1 MQHPISVQACVCV
14 HRYPS
19 SVLSREFQE
28 LTRKSQI
35 NRGLLHCSS
44 KGLNL
49 IDDQFL
55 KRWLLI
61 QIASLSKKKSFSS
74 CLNIEVHLRDM
85 LNDFFVVFL
94 QNKVSRIDRTPSIIG
109 LFALSMFTHTIVVM
123 MFGVVKHFVHSITQ
137 LPRTAPQHHNQTTI
151 FGCSMSSPKKSCVL

>member
-1 MQHPISVQACVCV
+1 
-14 HRYPS
+14 
-19 SVLSREFQE
+19 
-28 LTRKSQI
+28 
-35 NRGLLHCSS
+35 
-44 KGLNL
+44 
-49 IDDQFL
+49 
-55 KRWLLI
+55 
-61 QIASLSKKKSFSS
+61 
-74 CLNIEVHLRDM
+74 M

-151 FGCSMSSPKKSCVL
+151 FGCSMSSPKKKLCALRGGTNVNSTKLICCSCLVCVSVSNTPESFGTRLPSMLRKQENTDNAHHQHYHGPFLQFVCRVKLLFFFWPHRLAFQTESKED